1 VDPAPIDTPIIR
13 LRGLVK
19 RFGDQEVLTG
29 LDLDLPRDRVSV
41 IIGKSGG
48 GKSVLL
54 KHVIGLLRPDAGT
67 VTVDGTDI
75 TRLSER
81 ALAPVRR
88 RFGMLF
94 QEGALFDSMSV
105 ADNVAFPL
113 FEHTRKSRAEIRDIV
128 EHKLRAVGLAGMG
141 HKLPAE
147 LSGGMRK
154 RAGLARALALD
165 PDIVLFDEPTSGLDP
180 VMAAAVSE
188 LIVRTQEEFKATCVV
203 ISHDIPA
210 SLAMAHGLYMLY
222 NGKII
227 AQGPPEAFRDNPDP
241 VVRQF
246 VEGRADGP
254 IQVIS

>member
-1 VDPAPIDTPIIR
+1 MDHAPIIS

-19 RFGDQEVLTG
+19 RFGDQEVLSG

-54 KHVIGLLRPDAGT
+54 KHIIGLIRPDAGT
-67 VTVDGTDI
+67 VTVDGADI

-81 ALAPVRR
+81 QLAPVRR
-88 RFGMLF
+88 RFGVLF
-94 QEGALFDSMSV
+94 QEGALFDSLSV

-113 FEHTRKSRAEIRDIV
+113 REHTRKGAAEIR
-128 EHKLRAVGLAGMG
+128 ELAERKLAAVGLAGMG
-141 HKLPAE
+141 RKMPAE

-165 PDIVLFDEPTSGLDP
+165 PDILLCDEPTSGLDP
-180 VMAAAVSE
+180 VMAAAVCE
-188 LIVRTQEEFKATCVV
+188 LITRTQEETRATCVV

-210 SLAMAHGLYMLY
+210 TLAMAHGISMLY
-222 NGKII
+222 AGRII
-227 AQGPPEAFRDNPDP
+227 AQGPPDFFRDNPDP

-246 VEGRADGP
+246 VAGRADGP

>member
-1 VDPAPIDTPIIR
+1 MDTSPIIQ
-13 LRGLVK
+13 LRGLGK
-19 RFGDQEVLTG
+19 RFGDQEVLAG
-29 LDLDLPRDRVSV
+29 LDLDLPRNRVSV
-41 IIGKSGG
+41 IIGRSGG

-54 KHVIGLLRPDAGT
+54 KHIIGLMSPDSGQ
-67 VTVDGTDI
+67 VLVEGTDI
-75 TRLSER
+75 TRLDER
-81 ALAPVRR
+81 RLAPVRR

-113 FEHTRKSRAEIRDIV
+113 REHTRKRPAEIADIV
-128 EHKLRAVGLAGMG
+128 EHKLAAVGLAGMG

-180 VMAAAVSE
+180 VMAAAVCE
-188 LIVRTQEEFKATCVV
+188 LITRTQEELRTTCVV

-210 SLAMAHGLYMLY
+210 SLAMAHGMYMLY
-222 NGKII
+222 AGRII
-227 AQGPPEAFRDNPDP
+227 AQGPPEVFRDNPDP

-254 IQVIS
+254 IQVIA

>member
-1 VDPAPIDTPIIR
+1 VSEAVDQPPIIS

-19 RFGDQEVLTG
+19 RFGDQEVLSG

-41 IIGKSGG
+41 IIGRSGG

-54 KHVIGLLRPDAGT
+54 KHVIGLLKPDAGA
-67 VTVDGTDI
+67 VIVDGLDI
-75 TRLSER
+75 TQLSER
-81 ALAPVRR
+81 QMAPVRR

-94 QEGALFDSMSV
+94 QEAALFDSMSV

-113 FEHTRKSRAEIRDIV
+113 QEHTRKSPAEVRDIV
-128 EHKLRAVGLAGMG
+128 ERKLAAVGLSGMG
-141 HKLPAE
+141 RKLPAE

-180 VMAAAVSE
+180 VMAAAVCE
-188 LIVRTQEEFKATCVV
+188 LITRTREESRATCVV

-210 SLAMAHGLYMLY
+210 TLAMAHDISMLY
-222 NGKII
+222 NGTII
-227 AQGPPEAFRDNPDP
+227 AQGPPDFFRDNPDP